1 MPKTKILK
9 EKCTTGMILNKDVGR
24 RLGFSRINLAVN
36 QRNHAINELR
46 KSQTNDMGVFVLC
59 SMRYVDSFFLLC

>member
-9 EKCTTGMILNKDVGR
+9 EKYTTGMILNKDVGR

-46 KSQTNDMGVFVLC
+46 KSQTTDN
-59 SMRYVDSFFLLC
+59 